1 MRVVGLTGGI
11 GSGKSTVSQLFA
23 ELGVPISDADLAARA
38 VVEPGQPALK
48 AIAEH
53 FGAQFIRADGSLNR
67 PRMRQAVFSDTEKK
81 AWLEALL
88 HPLIMETLKRELS
101 QARGHYAILS
111 SPLLFETKQNI
122 LTQRNVVVDT
132 TQEQQIAR
140 STMRDNNDAEQIR
153 AIIRTQLSRD
163 KRLALADDIVDNT
176 GDLEETK
183 RQVLEL
189 HHKYLRL

>member
-67 PRMRQAVFSDTEKK
+67 PHMRQAVFSDTEKK

-101 QARGHYAILS
+101 KARGHYAILS

-163 KRLALADDIVDNT
+163 KRLALADDILDNT

-189 HHKYLRL
+189 HRKYLQL